1 MRFSDL
7 RAAAAWVLL
16 APAIATAQDLG
27 VIGPVYPIAEP
38 SLLEVILAKLRE
50 AETSGALS
58 RLQREAQ
65 SHATRLAEHPPA
77 VAAVT
82 RTAQPRSFYYDPTI
96 VVPYAVTDAEGK
108 VIATPG
114 TRVNPLDTVS
124 LSRHL
129 LFFDARDAGQ
139 LARAREVLERYQG
152 KVKLIL
158 TGGSHLELARKW
170 KQPIYYDQQG
180 TLTGKLRIRQVPA
193 LVSQEGRR
201 LRIDEIR

>member
-65 SHATRLAEHPPA
+65 SHATRLAEQPPA

-82 RTAQPRSFYYDPTI
+82 RTAQARSFYYDPTI

-108 VIATPG
+108 IIAPPG
-114 TRVNPLDTVS
+114 TRVNPLDVVS

-180 TLTGKLRIRQVPA
+180 ALTGKLRIRHVPA